1 MTFKRPSSKAAVS
14 RFGVMVAL
22 TTTASLIASSTAVG
36 QQELAAAPSPD
47 RHDVEISSPTSD
59 APVEAD
65 GGESFDVGFSTD
77 VPWRY
82 SLEVREA
89 EASGDW
95 VLLDGDDANGRA
107 ARGENTVEVQVPE
120 DLDPGQYDLRRSAE
134 RRVGAEGRG
143 GGEGWQWGAHAGRP
157 GRGRGAQRARRRLRA
172 E

>member
-1 MTFKRPSSKAAVS
+1 
-14 RFGVMVAL
+14 MVAL

-89 EASGDW
+89 GASGDW
-95 VLLDGDDANGRA
+95 VLLDGDDAKGRA

-120 DLDPGQYDLRRSAE
+120 DLDPGQYDLRVRLFLPNNRPDPPERATDTVEAGLEVVRSE
-134 RRVGAEGRG
+134 EHTSELQSRG
-143 GGEGWQWGAHAGRP
+143 QLVC
-157 GRGRGAQRARRRLRA
+157 RLLLVKRNKA
-172 E
+172 